1 MFVGGIRALSGS
13 LYVLGGF
20 RAIRKTAR
28 VRKVGESG
36 TRRVGEMGCGETG
49 YGEW

>member
-1 MFVGGIRALSGS
+1 VFVGGIRALSGS

-36 TRRVGEMGCGETG
+36 TRGVGVMGCRGTG
-49 YGEW
+49 HEIW